1 MFSIRGG
8 TVVKANFER
17 MIQEYRG
24 DMESVYQ
31 TWFIDNDQ
39 RLKAF
44 RTIRNG
50 VIEVIK
56 DIDNNTFGND
66 FKGSTLEIVV
76 TAIAEQKQVFEGA
89 AHAFYWKPKL
99 RIPDIYENERNKKAF
114 GRFLKSCLQAT
125 TEKQLIEEI
134 VKLDQLQIKGLGPA
148 VANILYFLHPTVF
161 PPFNTAIVKGFNLL
175 FDQKIK
181 LGSWQEYLKMREIIL
196 DFNEKYRNLLSKDLG
211 AVGGLLFEIGTGR
224 LVISENYEITLENM
238 EKQTKAKMKRHS
250 EVINDAIE
258 ENDHSEMQYHLA
270 RLGKAL
276 GYDVWIAQNDHKR
289 EWNNQKLG
297 EFSLKRL
304 NLPNI
309 PQSIKETIALID
321 VIWLDKK
328 ERIVGAFEVEK
339 STSIYSGILRLYDL
353 ALTMSENQTKF
364 YLVAPDKREK
374 EIKAQLLRPSI
385 RHSNACQISYIL
397 FSELRCDCDAM
408 CKFGTDIGV
417 LDKISRNVG

>member
-66 FKGSTLEIVV
+66 FKGSSLEIVV

-99 RIPDIYENERNKKAF
+99 RIPDIYENE
-114 GRFLKSCLQAT
+114 
-125 TEKQLIEEI
+125 LI
-134 VKLDQLQIKGLGPA
+134 
-148 VANILYFLHPTVF
+148 
-161 PPFNTAIVKGFNLL
+161 NTAIVKGFNLL

-238 EKQTKAKMKRHS
+238 EKQTKAKMK
-250 EVINDAIE
+250 
-258 ENDHSEMQYHLA
+258 
-270 RLGKAL
+270 
-276 GYDVWIAQNDHKR
+276 
-289 EWNNQKLG
+289 QKQ
-297 EFSLKRL
+297 K
-304 NLPNI
+304 
-309 PQSIKETIALID
+309 
-321 VIWLDKK
+321 
-328 ERIVGAFEVEK
+328 
-339 STSIYSGILRLYDL
+339 
-353 ALTMSENQTKF
+353 
-364 YLVAPDKREK
+364 
-374 EIKAQLLRPSI
+374 
-385 RHSNACQISYIL
+385 
-397 FSELRCDCDAM
+397 
-408 CKFGTDIGV
+408 
-417 LDKISRNVG
+417 

>member
-1 MFSIRGG
+1 MS
-8 TVVKANFER
+8 ANFER
-17 MIQEYRG
+17 MIQEYRS

-50 VIEVIK
+50 VMEVIK

-66 FKGSTLEIVV
+66 FKGSSLEIVV

-238 EKQTKAKMKRHS
+238 EKQKKAKMKRHA

-309 PQSIKETIALID
+309 SQSVKETIALID
-321 VIWLDKK
+321 VIWLDK
-328 ERIVGAFEVEK
+328 EGRIVGAFEVEK
-339 STSIYSGILRLYDL
+339 STSIYP
-353 ALTMSENQTKF
+353 E
-364 YLVAPDKREK
+364 
-374 EIKAQLLRPSI
+374 
-385 RHSNACQISYIL
+385 
-397 FSELRCDCDAM
+397 
-408 CKFGTDIGV
+408 
-417 LDKISRNVG
+417 

>member
-1 MFSIRGG
+1 
-8 TVVKANFER
+8 
-17 MIQEYRG
+17 
-24 DMESVYQ
+24 
-31 TWFIDNDQ
+31 
-39 RLKAF
+39 
-44 RTIRNG
+44 
-50 VIEVIK
+50 
-56 DIDNNTFGND
+56 
-66 FKGSTLEIVV
+66 
-76 TAIAEQKQVFEGA
+76 
-89 AHAFYWKPKL
+89 
-99 RIPDIYENERNKKAF
+99 
-114 GRFLKSCLQAT
+114 
-125 TEKQLIEEI
+125 
-134 VKLDQLQIKGLGPA
+134 
-148 VANILYFLHPTVF
+148 
-161 PPFNTAIVKGFNLL
+161 
-175 FDQKIK
+175 
-181 LGSWQEYLKMREIIL
+181 
-196 DFNEKYRNLLSKDLG
+196 
-211 AVGGLLFEIGTGR
+211 
-224 LVISENYEITLENM
+224 M

-309 PQSIKETIALID
+309 SQSIKETIALID

-385 RHSNACQISYIL
+385 RHSNACKISYIL